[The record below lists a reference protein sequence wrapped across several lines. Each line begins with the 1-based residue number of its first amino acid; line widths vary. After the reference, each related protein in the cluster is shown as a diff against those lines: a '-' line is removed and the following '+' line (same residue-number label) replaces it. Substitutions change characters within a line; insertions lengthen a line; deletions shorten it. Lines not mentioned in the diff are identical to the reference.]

1 MSLPYDATLKVLFRR
16 TEDWLRQIGVE
27 VGGPIEEIDA
37 ELSTVSADADKVFRV
52 NEAEPSLLHLEVQS
66 SRDASLPRRL
76 LQYNGQ
82 LHARHQ
88 LPVRSVAILLR
99 RQANDPDLLGFLAYH
114 HPILG
119 GVRFEYLVV
128 RVWEWPVEALLSG
141 GLGTFPLAPLSAEV
155 NEENLA
161 AVVQRMDERLRTV
174 DPQEA
179 GELWTATNV
188 LLGLRFSRELAEQVL
203 RGVRAMKDS
212 VTYQWIVEQGVQK
225 GREEGRQEG
234 LREGMVAM
242 LLRQGEKKFGA
253 PDLANRNT
261 LAEIADL
268 DRLNRI
274 GDRLNEA
281 ADWRDWLATP

>member
-1 MSLPYDATLKVLFRR
+1 
-16 TEDWLRQIGVE
+16 
-27 VGGPIEEIDA
+27 
-37 ELSTVSADADKVFRV
+37 
-52 NEAEPSLLHLEVQS
+52 
-66 SRDASLPRRL
+66 
-76 LQYNGQ
+76 
-82 LHARHQ
+82 
-88 LPVRSVAILLR
+88 
-99 RQANDPDLLGFLAYH
+99 
-114 HPILG
+114 
-119 GVRFEYLVV
+119 
-128 RVWEWPVEALLSG
+128 
-141 GLGTFPLAPLSAEV
+141 
-155 NEENLA
+155 
-161 AVVQRMDERLRTV
+161 
-174 DPQEA
+174 
-179 GELWTATNV
+179 
-188 LLGLRFSRELAEQVL
+188 
-203 RGVRAMKDS
+203 MKDS